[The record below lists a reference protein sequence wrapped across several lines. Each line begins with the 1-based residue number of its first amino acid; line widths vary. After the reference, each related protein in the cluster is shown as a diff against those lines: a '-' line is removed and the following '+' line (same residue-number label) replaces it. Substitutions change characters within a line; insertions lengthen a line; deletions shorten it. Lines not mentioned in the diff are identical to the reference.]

1 MRGGGR
7 GDRRARA
14 GRRARERV
22 ARGRLYPR
30 AAPRIWALVRSNPR
44 SSRTRH
50 DHRRG
55 AQARRAP
62 DRRGVSQESAARQR
76 HCRQRAA
83 IASAVEPHT
92 RRSGR
97 GPRDYRECIQGRSDS
112 EMKRDFLD
120 LSSLSPEE
128 LNGLL
133 TLGARLKT
141 ELKIGLEHPYLRGR
155 TLAMV
160 FQKPSLRTRVTF
172 ETGMAQLGGHA
183 IYLAPNDIGIGE
195 RESVKDVA
203 RNISRSVDLIM
214 IRTFSHETAVE
225 LAREATV
232 PVINGLTDLLHPCQ
246 LLADLMTLQER
257 FGRDLRKVRVAF
269 VGDGFNLA
277 QSWIEAASLAGFEL
291 RLASPKGYEPGKA
304 FIAGLRK
311 EESGTQ
317 TDAPAEAVKDADV
330 VYTDTWTSMGRE
342 KEAAQRRRDF
352 KGFQVNDALL
362 KNARKGAIVM
372 HCLPAHRGE
381 EITDDVIDGPRSVV
395 LDQAENRLHAQKA
408 VMVWLIRPE
417 ILQTAPSPE

>member
-1 MRGGGR
+1 
-7 GDRRARA
+7 
-14 GRRARERV
+14 
-22 ARGRLYPR
+22 
-30 AAPRIWALVRSNPR
+30 
-44 SSRTRH
+44 
-50 DHRRG
+50 
-55 AQARRAP
+55 
-62 DRRGVSQESAARQR
+62 
-76 HCRQRAA
+76 
-83 IASAVEPHT
+83 
-92 RRSGR
+92 
-97 GPRDYRECIQGRSDS
+97 
-112 EMKRDFLD
+112 
-120 LSSLSPEE
+120 
-128 LNGLL
+128 
-133 TLGARLKT
+133 
-141 ELKIGLEHPYLRGR
+141 
-155 TLAMV
+155 MV

-203 RNISRSVDLIM
+203 RNISRAVDLIM

-246 LLADLMTLQER
+246 LLADLMTLRER
-257 FGRDLRKVRVAF
+257 FGRDLAKVRVAF

-277 QSWIEAASLAGFEL
+277 QSWIEAAALAGFEL
-291 RLASPKGYEPGKA
+291 RLACPKGYEPEKA
-304 FIAGLRK
+304 FMARLRN
-311 EESGTQ
+311 EEIGTL
-317 TDAPAEAVKDADV
+317 TDDPTAAVKDADV

-362 KNARKGAIVM
+362 KNARKGALVM

-381 EITDDVIDGPRSVV
+381 EITDDVLDGPRSVV

-417 ILQTAPSPE
+417 ILQTAAAPE